1 VGFDEGGQLTEPVRR
16 KPYTVVLFDEVEKA
30 HVDVFNLLLQVLDD
44 GRCGGRRG
52 AASQPLRRRTA
63 GRPGCAA
70 GLCLVPLPGRLRRAR
85 GAAPRPGL
93 ARPAGTASCCCCCSP
108 HCHLISPLPT
118 TRRAPTHTPSPPR
131 PERPTCRVTDSQG
144 RTVSFKN
151 AIIILTSNLGSQDIY
166 AHTLKKGASAGQGQG
181 QGQPG
186 KMSEADKL
194 GMHDVVMAKVR
205 AG

>member
-1 VGFDEGGQLTEPVRR
+1 
-16 KPYTVVLFDEVEKA
+16 
-30 HVDVFNLLLQVLDD
+30 
-44 GRCGGRRG
+44 
-52 AASQPLRRRTA
+52 
-63 GRPGCAA
+63 
-70 GLCLVPLPGRLRRAR
+70 
-85 GAAPRPGL
+85 
-93 ARPAGTASCCCCCSP
+93 
-108 HCHLISPLPT
+108 
-118 TRRAPTHTPSPPR
+118 
-131 PERPTCRVTDSQG
+131 VTDSQG